1 MLILF
6 DGVIKGIE
14 HVIDDYDK
22 LEETLALKKNLEE
35 EIRIL
40 KTIRDDFKFIKD
52 RFYPDEI
59 INHKIYLA
67 SFGSFE
73 IKLNKIIGEM
83 SSLFNRQKFVNLLS
97 FKHSP
102 FPIFLAW
109 FGISN
114 GLNEKHKSF
123 TENLYTISTDFVN
136 LKEKMYGKALLFED
150 NAFGC
155 KLWLQCNA
163 QDIDSLSKDLFI
175 ERLITLFRKKYTKE
189 YKNNTETC
197 KKCIKM
203 FAHNLDG
210 CIGDKP
216 DNIITIDELND
227 KTEDVPQ
234 EYPLIQLFAIDV
246 EINEI
251 VPAHEDIEPSK
262 TDNAFLNT
270 ITEFIVDPINDRVI
284 DPIKNVL
291 FSEKKLAVDNT
302 FAGDSEDIQALL
314 IYNHDSTESVSYK
327 EERTAIVEVFKDWTG
342 YGAGPGWPTKEVCTI
357 TGPSTESSRM
367 CIKYTARDQEF
378 GGTGHSS
385 VRYKLNDEEPVLMYF
400 IDRHM
405 NQENKYT
412 YQVIQEIPPNSTL
425 ALYICSPA
433 WSGWATHLDALQVIF
448 IK

>member
-22 LEETLALKKNLEE
+22 LEENQSLKKNLEE

-40 KTIRDDFKFIKD
+40 KSIGDDFKFIKE

-59 INHKIYLA
+59 INHNTYLP
-67 SFGSFE
+67 SFRSFE
-73 IKLNKIIGEM
+73 IKLNKILGEM
-83 SSLFNRQKFVNLLS
+83 KSLFNRQKFINFLS
-97 FKHSP
+97 FDYSP
-102 FPIFLAW
+102 FPMILSW

-114 GLNEKHKSF
+114 GLNDKHKSF
-123 TENLYTISTDFVN
+123 TENLYTISNDFVN
-136 LKEKMYGKALLFED
+136 LKQKLYGKALLFED

-175 ERLITLFRKKYTKE
+175 ERLITLFRKKYTAE
-189 YKNNTETC
+189 YKNNVEVC

-234 EYPLIQLFAIDV
+234 EYPLIQLLAIDV
-246 EINEI
+246 EINDI
-251 VPAHEDIEPSK
+251 VPAHEDTEPSK
-262 TDNAFLNT
+262 TDNVFLNT
-270 ITEFIVDPINDRVI
+270 ISEYLIDPINDHVVE
-284 DPIKNVL
+284 PIKSAIFL
-291 FSEKKLAVDNT
+291 EQQ
-302 FAGDSEDIQALL
+302 DSEDIQAHL
-314 IYNHDSTESVSYK
+314 IYNHNSTESVSYK
-327 EERTAIVEVFKDWTG
+327 EEKTAIVEAFKDWTG
-342 YGAGPGWPTKEVCTI
+342 YGAGLGWPTKEVCTI

-400 IDRHM
+400 IDR
-405 NQENKYT
+405 NVNTENTYT
-412 YQVIQEIPPNSTL
+412 YQVIQYIPANSTL
-425 ALYICSPA
+425 TLYICSPA
-433 WSGWATHLDALQVIF
+433 WSGWATHLDTAQVIF